1 MCYVANWQGR
11 DSRPGQLREAG
22 SHTTEKMLMASHEL
36 QQAVTNNNDFYDEVF
51 GAHGLEFSRTD
62 NAWYTL
68 QRALPLNSNIATR
81 SADWQI
87 DWVFRAI
94 AERARQEA
102 WASWSIK
109 DSFAVLQLE
118 QLGFQRLFD
127 AKWIYL
133 KAGEFKPLGSRAR
146 QLRYVV
152 LTTPTLLA
160 AWRAAW
166 NNHEQ
171 GENLA
176 ETLYIDALLA
186 YPRIKFIAGYDG
198 PSMVS
203 GCILNQSDEVL
214 GISNFFP
221 PNASSKCWA
230 DMVQFIQTEIKE
242 TGLVGYEQDD
252 EILDGLTKLGFRAV
266 GDLTVWINEGRL
278 R

>member
-1 MCYVANWQGR
+1 
-11 DSRPGQLREAG
+11 
-22 SHTTEKMLMASHEL
+22 MASHEL
-36 QQAVTNNNDFYDEVF
+36 QRAVTNNNDFYDEVF
-51 GAHGLEFSRTD
+51 GVHGLEFSRTD

-68 QRALPLNSNIATR
+68 QRALPLNSNIVTR

-102 WASWSIK
+102 WAFWSIK

-133 KAGEFKPLGSRAR
+133 KAGEFKPLGSRPR

-160 AWRAAW
+160 AWRTAW

-171 GENLA
+171 GENLV

-186 YPRIKFIAGYDG
+186 NPRIKFIAGYDG

-214 GISNFFP
+214 GISNFFA
-221 PNASSKCWA
+221 PNASSKFWA
-230 DMVQFIQTEIKE
+230 DMIQFIQTEIKE
-242 TGLVGYEQDD
+242 TDLVGYEQDD

-266 GDLTVWINEGRL
+266 GDLTVWINEGRVW
-278 R
+278 